1 VAYEVTLDDYRPA
14 PRGDGRPWTQALIE
28 EAAVSTGPWTPIET
42 QPLSPIDPN
51 PADPIYR
58 MISTGQATLE
68 HGWYRVTFIDETG
81 NQDVTAPVFNGPSIR
96 PSVLDISALLRA
108 RTRDENGNLI
118 GLFTDD
124 TTPMAEQVEDIID
137 DAVEEVTARLPDL
150 PANRVGKARW
160 LTKLYA
166 ALLIEATFFSEQI
179 GSDKSPYQEF
189 KDLYDGSMAD
199 LRADLGLGTG
209 TGGGGTTAGRQFF
222 GTVRLVP

>member
-51 PADPIYR
+51 PADPIY
-58 MISTGQATLE
+58 
-68 HGWYRVTFIDETG
+68 
-81 NQDVTAPVFNGPSIR
+81 
-96 PSVLDISALLRA
+96 
-108 RTRDENGNLI
+108 
-118 GLFTDD
+118 
-124 TTPMAEQVEDIID
+124 
-137 DAVEEVTARLPDL
+137 
-150 PANRVGKARW
+150 
-160 LTKLYA
+160 
-166 ALLIEATFFSEQI
+166 LIEATFFSEQI

>member
-28 EAAVSTGPWTPIET
+28 EAAASTGPWAPIET

-81 NQDVTAPVFNGPSIR
+81 NQDVTAPIFNGPSIR
-96 PSVLDISALLRA
+96 PSVIDISALLRT

-118 GLFTDD
+118 GVFTDA
-124 TTPMAEQVEDIID
+124 TTPTAEQVEDIIN
-137 DAVEEVTARLPDL
+137 DAVEDVTARVGANL
-150 PANRVGKARW
+150 PANRLGKARW
-160 LTKLYA
+160 LVKLYA
-166 ALLIEATFFSEQI
+166 AVVIEATFFSEQI
-179 GSDKSPYQEF
+179 SSDKSPYQQF
-189 KDLYDGSMAD
+189 KDLYDEGIAD
-199 LRADLGLGTG
+199 LEVAGERGNARAW
-209 TGGGGTTAGRQFF
+209 AGPI
-222 GTVRLVP
+222 RLV